1 MAGDFLQLRQ
11 EPATFPGNR
20 RGLSIFVVRQKND
33 QATFSLPS
41 AYYYIKTGKVS
52 LNSPSEL
59 IRVVEACRDNNRL
72 AQKKLYQHF
81 YGYGMSI
88 AFRYVNNRE
97 DAVEILNT
105 AFVKIFKNLDSYDL
119 DKPLKPWLRRILVNT
134 AIDFLRVRKR
144 IEESRDIETVPE
156 PGMSESITSQLA
168 YEEILKLIQELS
180 PSYRT
185 VFNLFVIEGYKHEE
199 IADMLGISI
208 GTSKSNLFKAKA
220 HLKKALEKL
229 ETE

>member
-1 MAGDFLQLRQ
+1 M
-11 EPATFPGNR
+11 
-20 RGLSIFVVRQKND
+20 
-33 QATFSLPS
+33 
-41 AYYYIKTGKVS
+41 S

-81 YGYGMSI
+81 YGYGLSV

-105 AFVKIFKNLDSYDL
+105 SFVKVFKNLDSYDL
-119 DKPLKPWLRRILVNT
+119 EKPFKPWIRRILVNT
-134 AIDFLRVRKR
+134 SIDFLRVRKR
-144 IEESRDIETVPE
+144 ITESRDIETVPE
-156 PGMSESITSQLA
+156 PGRDESVTSQLA
-168 YEEILKLIQELS
+168 YEEVLKLIQQLS
-180 PSYRT
+180 PSYRA

-199 IADMLGISI
+199 IADMLDISV

-229 ETE
+229 EIE